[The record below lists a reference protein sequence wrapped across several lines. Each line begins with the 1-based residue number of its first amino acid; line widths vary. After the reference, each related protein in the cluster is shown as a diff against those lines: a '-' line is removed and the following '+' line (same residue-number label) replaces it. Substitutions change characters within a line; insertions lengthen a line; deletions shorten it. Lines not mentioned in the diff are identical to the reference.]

1 MDDVARARAALREG
15 ALRGRALRDALES
28 LPLGER
34 DAWIDR
40 VLEIGEIPDD
50 GPELPRGGVP
60 YLPAGVDEI
69 LEAVDLATVTASDRV
84 IDLGA
89 GVGRLAVLVHALTGA
104 SVRGV
109 EVQSALVRHAHER
122 LGALG
127 LRGVSI
133 EQGDARTFAIEADVL
148 VLYAPFSGPLLAEVL
163 AHIASLAPAPRV
175 VTIDL
180 VLPTPFVHRAGE
192 GRVRLYDRTP

>member
-1 MDDVARARAALREG
+1 MRDSARDRDGLRKG
-15 ALRGRALRDALES
+15 LLRGRALREALEARS
-28 LPLGER
+28 AADR

-40 VLEIGEIPDD
+40 VLELGEIPDD

-69 LEAVDLATVTASDRV
+69 LEVIDVAAVAASDRV

-89 GVGRLAVLVHALTGA
+89 GVGRLAMLVHALTGA

-109 EVQSALVRHAHER
+109 EVQSALVRQAQER
-122 LGALG
+122 LDALG
-127 LRGVSI
+127 LDGVSV
-133 EQGDARTFAIEADVL
+133 EHGDARTFALEADVL

-163 AHIASLAPAPRV
+163 ARIAALSPAPRV

-192 GRVRLYDRTP
+192 GRVRLYKP